1 MKRRPKSKL
10 LLQKLKE
17 VVRYILDE
25 ESEDMEISG
34 DFTSWKES
42 TIEDFVEEKQ
52 EKVVEFSLD
61 LKFISYT

>member
-17 VVRYILDE
+17 VVRDILDE